1 MERDDFMAEK
11 NGYVYIN
18 SCFSFLA
25 GSNIQQHTA
34 RYVLSNPDDLIVYI
48 KKSEGKNQGIGGISV
63 NSNVYYILGK
73 GGDTAIKGSAFRLY
87 TRGERYGAY
96 YDSEQ
101 MDGFQYSG
109 AWDLSGNYQ
118 YGMGGGGTNGIIN
131 YDYQCSRA
139 NGFPSNFPI
148 LKNNSETTVQFGSVP
163 DISKPFIGFIDSQLS
178 NLDIQNYV
186 NYPERERGSNLM
198 TKDDYMNNVYSSKYY
213 KYRKDNV
220 VWWTDF
226 QDIRNFYKNNQLYFD
241 QVGGDVIP
249 IVPDEDFADNYF
261 VMDGYPLFLNL
272 HTTHNL
278 TEAQKYLA
286 DGTLPSDDTYTESDD
301 GNPKVGKDDD
311 SGGDD
316 DDMDGM
322 TNTSHTNAQ
331 SILNS
336 PTSHY
341 YVLDNTQLTNFTNWF
356 WNDILTTLQEDYT
369 TLGDMAY
376 NLLTNAYGDLNQ
388 YVTSLRKLNV
398 NYRRF
403 FQVTNNDHIQLGRY
417 SLDTMACTSITHD
430 TESMP
435 LLAEIQV
442 PMRHAKD
449 NKPTFGNFLD
459 YPPYTSVSIYIPFIG
474 IVPIDG
480 NMVVGRTI
488 RLYGAVDVIAGTIH
502 YNVFVQ
508 TPSKDWSLIGSYE
521 GKCGVDIPLAL
532 DNSMQNST
540 NILKTVADVTT
551 GLCTKSPSSLLNIG
565 NGIFT
570 EPISNLGAQTTN
582 TTYFNP
588 NRCALIIQSA
598 IGTVPSNF
606 GRVTGYTWCESA
618 TLSELSGLTICKN
631 PRIGKFDNGIPTV
644 DERQEIYSLLENGV
658 II

>member
-1 MERDDFMAEK
+1 MADT
-11 NGYVYIN
+11 GYIYVN
-18 SCFSFLA
+18 SCYGYTA
-25 GSNIQQHTA
+25 GSSISQSTA
-34 RYVLSNPDDLIVYI
+34 RYTLSNPDDLIVYVE
-48 KKSEGKNQGIGGISV
+48 KTQGINLSAGRIHV
-63 NSNVYYILGK
+63 NSNIYHILGN
-73 GGDTAIKGSAFRLY
+73 GGNTTVTGSTFSLY
-87 TRGERYGAY
+87 TRGEFNGAR
-96 YDSEQ
+96 YDSDQ
-101 MDGFQYSG
+101 MDGFSYSN
-109 AWDLSGNYQ
+109 AWDSTGIYNYN
-118 YGMGGGGTNGIIN
+118 MGGAGTNGTIN
-131 YDYQCSRA
+131 YNIIASRG
-139 NGFPSNFPI
+139 NGIPTNFPA
-148 LKNNSETTVQFGSVP
+148 LKNNSSAVIQFSKDP
-163 DISKPFIGFIDSQLS
+163 DNSKPFIGFSNQQLAD
-178 NLDIQNYV
+178 LDIRSFT
-186 NYPERERGSNLM
+186 NYPEKQSPLKNLGV
-198 TKDDYMNNVYSSKYY
+198 KSAYMENVYSQKYY
-213 KYRKDNV
+213 DYRKKDIE
-220 VWWTDF
+220 WWTDF
-226 QDIRNFYKNNQLYFD
+226 QNVRTFYKNNHLYYNVKD
-241 QVGGDVIP
+241 GDTTP
-249 IVPDEDFADNYF
+249 LVPEEEYADDYF

-278 TEAQKYLA
+278 SAARKYLE
-286 DGTLPSDDTYTESDD
+286 DGTIPADDTYIESDN
-301 GNPKVGKDDD
+301 GHPKVGPDDD

-322 TNTSHTNAQ
+322 TNTSHTDAQ

-341 YVLDNTQLTNFTNWF
+341 YVLDKVQLTNFTNWF
-356 WNDILTTLQEDYT
+356 WNDILTTIQNDYT

-398 NYRRF
+398 DYSRF
-403 FQVTNNDHIQLGRY
+403 FKVTNNDHIQLGRY
-417 SLDTMACTSITHD
+417 SLDSMACTSITHD
-430 TESMP
+430 VESMP

-442 PMRHAKD
+442 PMRHSKD

-582 TTYFNP
+582 TTYYNP
-588 NRCALIIQSA
+588 NRCALIMQSA

-606 GRVTGYTWCESA
+606 GRVTGYTWSESA
-618 TLSELSGLTICKN
+618 TLSELTGLTICKN
-631 PRIGKFDNGIPTV
+631 PRIDKFDRIPTE
-644 DERQEIYSLLENGV
+644 DEQAEIYSLLQSGV